1 MRHDIKVVT
10 GNAIPQDDTAFL
22 TSADTGNALKRA
34 LEDATPDILVD
45 RRSEL
50 MPEDLDDR
58 VADIPSL
65 PELSA
70 YREAAV
76 GYIAGFVAKLV
87 AGKISCPECQAALS
101 TKSLDG
107 SHPSHRLIL

>member
-1 MRHDIKVVT
+1 MTD
-10 GNAIPQDDTAFL
+10 G
-22 TSADTGNALKRA
+22 
-34 LEDATPDILVD
+34 
-45 RRSEL
+45 RSEL

-58 VADIPSL
+58 VADITSL
-65 PELSA
+65 PELSI

-76 GYIAGFVAKLV
+76 GYIAGFVARLV